1 MKLPLSHGRPANPFE
16 PPVTPAF
23 SARIPLAG
31 RPSAL
36 ALASLKA
43 GPAARPQATA
53 PDSGRRRTR
62 IWELGASL
70 HCSIIGTCLTTGE
83 LRAVLRKFDAVRD
96 GASEHDLH
104 HVAVSAVATRGPLTK
119 QIQKA
124 LDRRHQ
130 AAINRFGRASSAEEL
145 QRCWDEATQASE
157 IPGAYWAALTHP
169 AADDAVVRHVFG
181 AVHMLS
187 HLVGAGNRADI
198 RRLRQL
204 ETEKAGLE
212 EKVARQQ
219 VQLHDAISARD
230 ARIRDLGTA
239 LSHEIERQIGA
250 RSEGSRAPH
259 AATLDAL
266 IADLR
271 KQLDGEVRRR
281 DRAERRAGALSL
293 ARAKSEDAQLAME
306 QELAALRGELE
317 AAEARLSA
325 IGTAGSEAVSDLDL
339 TGVTLLYVG
348 GRPHQVAR
356 LRLLVEQ
363 SSGALL
369 HHDGGIEERRDL
381 LAGLVSRADAAFLP
395 VDCVSHDAAQS
406 LKRLCRLAGKPF
418 VPLRSSGAAS
428 LLHALRSPA
437 LGIGG
442 LRQPA

>member
-1 MKLPLSHGRPANPFE
+1 MKLPLSDGRPASPFE
-16 PPVTPAF
+16 PPAPVF
-23 SARIPLAG
+23 GARLPLAG
-31 RPSAL
+31 RPSVL
-36 ALASLKA
+36 ALASVRP
-43 GPAARPQATA
+43 GPAAQRPAAA
-53 PDSGRRRTR
+53 PAGERRRAR
-62 IWELGASL
+62 IWDLGASL

-104 HVAVSAVATRGPLTK
+104 HVAVSAVSGRGPLTK

-130 AAINRFGRASSAEEL
+130 GIINRFARAGTAEEL
-145 QRCWDEATQASE
+145 RRCWDEALQAGE

-169 AADDAVVRHVFG
+169 AADDILVRHVFG

-198 RRLRQL
+198 RRLHQL
-204 ETEKAGLE
+204 ETEKAALE
-212 EKVARQQ
+212 EKLARQQ
-219 VQLHDAISARD
+219 VQLRDAVLARD
-230 ARIRDLGTA
+230 ARIRELGTA
-239 LSHEIERQIGA
+239 LSHEIERQMGA
-250 RSEGSRAPH
+250 PSQTAHAPR

-271 KQLDGEVRRR
+271 KQLDAELRRR
-281 DRAERRAGALSL
+281 DRAERRAETLAL
-293 ARAKSEDAQLAME
+293 ARARSDDARVATE
-306 QELAALRGELE
+306 QELRALRGELE

-325 IGTAGSEAVSDLDL
+325 LAAADSEAESDLDL

-363 SSGALL
+363 SAGELI
-369 HHDGGIEERRDL
+369 HHDGGIEERMDL
-381 LAGLVSRADAAFLP
+381 LPGLVSRADAACFP
-395 VDCVSHDAAQS
+395 VDCVSHEAALS
-406 LKRLCRLAGKPF
+406 LKRLCRLAAKPF

-428 LLHALRSPA
+428 LLHALHSPA
-437 LGIGG
+437 LGIGV
-442 LRQPA
+442 LRRPA